1 MTIINKGPD
10 GSISYLINSEDN
22 DPKEKLRKIILEKGF

>member
-1 MTIINKGPD
+1 MTIINKDPD
-10 GSISYLINSEDN
+10 GYIFYLINSEDN